1 MDGGRI
7 LAVMDALPPC
17 GSDAA
22 AVLAPQLATPV
33 AIPPDAL
40 PKMPVSRRLTWTVC
54 ASVTFGMVAIFAAY
68 TAAPLVA
75 VELTG
80 GRTWSGLPG
89 AVTIV
94 GTAGGAA
101 VLAELMVR
109 HGRRLGLA
117 AGWTMGALG
126 ALLTVAA
133 TMTRSFTFLLAA
145 MLVLGVGHGAN
156 QLARYAAADVH
167 PPERRGRVLSLVVWV
182 GTVGAVVG
190 PSLLDPMG
198 TLATAG
204 GLARLTG
211 GFLVAVAA
219 FAIAGLVALVRLHPD
234 PSTLAGEVTVPTPAE
249 GGPHRWETRT
259 VVAIAALVAAQFVM
273 VLIMTITPVH
283 VRGHGHGLAAVGVV
297 MSAHVLGMFGLA
309 PVAGWVGDRIGHFAT
324 ALTGLLVVAAA
335 GSVAAMSPSASVGL
349 LAVALFLLGLGWSA
363 AFVAGSALLAQSG
376 PAVQGRA
383 DALAWGFAAVASLGS
398 GILLDGAGYTAVCVA
413 GLAIAL
419 AAAAA
424 VLRAF
429 RATPTTAAT

>member
-1 MDGGRI
+1 
-7 LAVMDALPPC
+7 MDAVPPC

-33 AIPPDAL
+33 AIPLDAL
-40 PKMPVSRRLTWTVC
+40 PRTPVVRRLTWTVC
-54 ASVTFGMVAIFAAY
+54 ASVTFGMVAIFAGY

-89 AVTIV
+89 AAAIL

-101 VLAELMVR
+101 VLAEVMVR

-117 AGWTMGALG
+117 AGWMMGALG
-126 ALLTVAA
+126 ALLAVAA
-133 TMTRSFTFLLAA
+133 TVAGSFPFLLVA

-182 GTVGAVVG
+182 GTIGAVLG
-190 PSLLDPMG
+190 PSLLDPLG
-198 TLATAG
+198 RAAAAG
-204 GLARLTG
+204 GFTRLSG
-211 GFLVAVAA
+211 GFLGAVAA
-219 FAIAGLVALVRLHPD
+219 FTIAGLVTLVRLRPD
-234 PSTLAGEVTVPTPAE
+234 PSTVAGGITDPAPSVR
-249 GGPHRWETRT
+249 GQTRWETRT

-283 VRGHGHGLAAVGVV
+283 VGDHGHGLAAVGVV

-309 PVAGWVGDRIGHFAT
+309 PVAGWVGDRVGHFAT
-324 ALTGLLVVAAA
+324 AFTGLLVVAAA
-335 GSVAAMSPSASVGL
+335 GSVAALSPSASVGV

-363 AFVAGSALLAQSG
+363 AFVAGSALLARSG
-376 PAVQGRA
+376 PSVQGRA

-398 GILLDGAGYTAVCVA
+398 GVLLDGAGYTAVCVT

-424 VLRAF
+424 VLHGF
-429 RATPTTAAT
+429 RATPITAAT